1 MNASAVVVVGFL
13 GLWGFMA
20 IVTGGIWIIIDSDIY
35 LALAH
40 YFPFLCL
47 ASFDDGP

>member
-1 MNASAVVVVGFL
+1 VNAGAVVVVGFL
-13 GLWGFMA
+13 RLWGFMA

-40 YFPFLCL
+40 YFPFFCL
-47 ASFDDGP
+47 ASFDDCP

>member
-40 YFPFLCL
+40 YFLFLCL
-47 ASFDDGP
+47 ASFDDCP